1 MPMPPTTWIS
11 YQVPAVTLLLA
22 VWIAVA
28 QRVTN
33 NAVLTR
39 DVAGHKPPA
48 ESWES
53 FTERRIREAQEA
65 GEFDALEGAG
75 RPLTDLDEP
84 YDEFWWVKRK
94 LRREQLSFV
103 PDAIGIRREA
113 EALLERLAHIPTEQE
128 ARALLLDLNARIA
141 RTNAATVTGPPTTL
155 APLDVEDALR
165 RFWRE
170 RPASPERTP

>member
-1 MPMPPTTWIS
+1 M
-11 YQVPAVTLLLA
+11 
-22 VWIAVA
+22 
-28 QRVTN
+28 
-33 NAVLTR
+33 
-39 DVAGHKPPA
+39 
-48 ESWES
+48 
-53 FTERRIREAQEA
+53 
-65 GEFDALEGAG
+65 
-75 RPLTDLDEP
+75 TDLDEP
-84 YDEFWWVKRK
+84 CDEFWWVKRK

-113 EALLERLAHIPTEQE
+113 EALLERLARIPTEQE

>member
-1 MPMPPTTWIS
+1 MAAP
-11 YQVPAVTLLLA
+11 
-22 VWIAVA
+22 
-28 QRVTN
+28 
-33 NAVLTR
+33 
-39 DVAGHKPPA
+39 
-48 ESWES
+48 
-53 FTERRIREAQEA
+53 ERCPRTARAKTARAPDQGSRGRTA

-113 EALLERLAHIPTEQE
+113 EVLLEGLARIPTEQE

-141 RTNAATVTGPPTTL
+141 RTNAATVTGT
-155 APLDVEDALR
+155 
-165 RFWRE
+165 
-170 RPASPERTP
+170 